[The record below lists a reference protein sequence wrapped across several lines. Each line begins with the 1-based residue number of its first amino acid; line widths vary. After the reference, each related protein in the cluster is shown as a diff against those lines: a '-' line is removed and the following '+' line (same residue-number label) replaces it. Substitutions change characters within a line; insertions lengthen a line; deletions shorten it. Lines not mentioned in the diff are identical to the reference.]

1 MLAHASSAP
10 RADATAALVAALATA
25 AEPAAA
31 LAQPAVAK
39 SATALALA
47 AAAIAIALAAAA
59 VGPTD
64 RAAIPSI
71 AAARP
76 FCGRAVHR
84 KYPRRPLQGHAQDQG
99 APSAP
104 THAYMPTHQ
113 CAPDGHTEKC

>member
-1 MLAHASSAP
+1 MSATPDASCAP
-10 RADATAALVAALATA
+10 AAAAQPVAATLAVA
-25 AEPAAA
+25 AAAAAAAAA
-31 LAQPAVAK
+31 LALAT
-39 SATALALA
+39 TALAFA
-47 AAAIAIALAAAA
+47 A
-59 VGPTD
+59 T
-64 RAAIPSI
+64 I

-99 APSAP
+99 APSAL